1 MTATLTNL
9 NALAKEINF
18 TQEVIMGSFEL
29 HIDHFK
35 SGRFISEVPD
45 TAELN
50 KMYAQRKEMVQELRD
65 MGVDNDQIMA
75 AAKGKLNN

>member
-1 MTATLTNL
+1 MRNFIAVAT
-9 NALAKEINF
+9 KV
-18 TQEVIMGSFEL
+18 Q
-29 HIDHFK
+29 FK
-35 SGRFISEVPD
+35 SGQLISEVPD

-75 AAKGKLNN
+75 AARGKLNN